1 MRRVADLALFGGP
14 PAFAQPLHV
23 GQLNPPA
30 MDAVEAVFRGI
41 FERRWYANHG
51 PLVREF
57 EQAFA
62 GFLGVRHAVAVTN
75 GTVALMVLARAL
87 EVTGEVIVPAFT
99 FPATAQ
105 ALVWAGLT
113 PVFCDVDPVSHNLS
127 AEQVR
132 RRLTPRTA
140 AILGVHLWG
149 RACDPEGLAA
159 LASEHGLRLAF
170 DACHAIA
177 CTHGGKRI
185 GGLGDAE
192 VFSFHATKIINGA
205 EGGCI
210 TTNDDALAARLRTI
224 RSFHPGEEYADVPLR
239 INGKMSEAQAALAL
253 IGLADVPRHAAA
265 NRARHEAYRT
275 ALAGLPGLRLLE
287 YPAGEDNNCQYLV
300 VDVAADA
307 CGLTRDEL
315 FELLKA
321 ENVICRRYFHP
332 GAHRMPPFR
341 DDPAHRNLSLP
352 VTDELCRRL
361 LILPS
366 GAAVS
371 EEDIARIGA
380 LLRELIGLAPEL
392 RRTWEAA
399 S

>member
-1 MRRVADLALFGGP
+1 MRRVADLALFGGA

-23 GQLNPPA
+23 GQLNPPPLE
-30 MDAVEAVFRGI
+30 AVETAFRAI

-51 PLVREF
+51 PLVRQF
-57 EQAFA
+57 EPAFA
-62 GFLGVRHAVAVTN
+62 DFLGVRHAVAVTN
-75 GTVALMVLARAL
+75 GTVALMILARAL
-87 EVTGEVIVPAFT
+87 EVSGEVIVPAFT

-105 ALVWAGLT
+105 ALVWAGLE
-113 PVFCDVDPVSHNLS
+113 PVFCDVDPATHNLS
-127 AEQVR
+127 TEQVR
-132 RRLTPRTA
+132 RRLTPRTT

-159 LASEHGLRLAF
+159 LARERGLRLAF

-177 CTHGGKRI
+177 CTHGGRPI

-224 RSFHPGEEYADVPLR
+224 RSFHPGQVFAEVALR

-253 IGLADVPRHAAA
+253 LGLAEVPHHVAA
-265 NRARHEAYRT
+265 NRARHEAYQRV
-275 ALAGLPGLRLLE
+275 LAGLPGLRLLD
-287 YPAGEDNNCQYLV
+287 YPAEEDNNFQYVV
-300 VDVAADA
+300 VDVEAEA
-307 CGLTRDEL
+307 CGLSRDEL
-315 FELLKA
+315 FGLLKA

-332 GAHRMPPFR
+332 GAHQMPPFR
-341 DDPAHRNLSLP
+341 GDPAHQKTELP
-352 VTDELCRRL
+352 VTDELCQRL

-371 EEDIARIGA
+371 GEDITRVGS
-380 LLRELIGLAPEL
+380 LLREIIDLVPEL
-392 RRTWEAA
+392 RRAWGTA